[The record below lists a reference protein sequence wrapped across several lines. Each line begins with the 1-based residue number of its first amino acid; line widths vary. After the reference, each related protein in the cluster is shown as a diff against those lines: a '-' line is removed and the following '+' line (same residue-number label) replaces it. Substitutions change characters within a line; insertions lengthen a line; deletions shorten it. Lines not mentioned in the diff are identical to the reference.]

1 MPWSLLLLYVPL
13 YASLLGV
20 CAVALSGAP
29 RARDANTR
37 RDLSTLPPWSRAA

>member
-1 MPWSLLLLYVPL
+1 MHWSLLLLYLPL
-13 YASLLGV
+13 YASFLGV

-29 RARDANTR
+29 RARDADKS

>member
-1 MPWSLLLLYVPL
+1 MNWALLLLYAPL
-13 YASLLGV
+13 YASILGV

-29 RARDANTR
+29 RARAADED